1 MKKYK
6 VLKKSPKPIM
16 NSNRMVRLTKGS
28 VVFLKPEKLVLMLVQ
43 RGHLKE
49 ILELP
54 RKKTPEEKPTYKKQ
68 SKFSKRYK
76 KAEEETEVNQES

>member
-6 VLKKSPKPIM
+6 VLKKTPKPIM
-16 NSNRMVRLTKGS
+16 NSNRMVRLSKGE
-28 VVFLKPEKLVLMLVQ
+28 VVYLKPEKLVLMLVR

-54 RKKTPEEKPTYKKQ
+54 KKKVPELKDNKKTYRLH
-68 SKFSKRYK
+68 KRQK
-76 KAEEETEVNQES
+76 RAEQEAEVNQES